1 MQNTSPCKHR
11 DKTTTHIIHWAMKYH
26 IETRKKILANQNLDT
41 GKWKLQPINVWLL
54 QIEKVYQTT
63 RENF

>member
-1 MQNTSPCKHR
+1 M
-11 DKTTTHIIHWAMKYH
+11 IHWAMKYH

-41 GKWKLQPINVWLL
+41 GKWKLQPVNVWLL